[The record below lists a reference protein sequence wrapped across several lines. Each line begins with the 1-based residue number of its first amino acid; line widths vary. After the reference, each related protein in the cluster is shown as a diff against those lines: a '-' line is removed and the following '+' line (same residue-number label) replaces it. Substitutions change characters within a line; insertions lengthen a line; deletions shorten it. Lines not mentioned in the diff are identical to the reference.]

1 MAKTDPIQLRAIT
14 HKNLSIQCL
23 RGLAALSVALFHAS
37 VHSGLH
43 FGDSGWATAFDG
55 RFGLIGVSIFFAI
68 SGLLMAD
75 LIQRTDPW
83 RFLAHRLVRIYPTY
97 FFAAF
102 PIIAFRGMRNL
113 ASAGFSVML
122 VPFWNCIYYLGVEWS
137 LVFECTYYVALFLI
151 GLIGWS

>member
-1 MAKTDPIQLRAIT
+1 MAKNDSIRFGAIT

-83 RFLAHRLVRIYPTY
+83 RFLAHRIVRIYPTY

-113 ASAGFSVML
+113 SPDGFSLML
-122 VPFWNCIYYLGVEWS
+122 VPVGERIYYLGVEWT

-151 GLIGWS
+151 WLI

>member
-1 MAKTDPIQLRAIT
+1 MAKNDSIRFGAIT

-55 RFGLIGVSIFFAI
+55 RFGLVGVATFFAI

-83 RFLAHRLVRIYPTY
+83 RFLAHRIVRIYPTY
-97 FFAAF
+97 LIAVLVSV
-102 PIIAFRGMRNL
+102 PIPTFLGIRK
-113 ASAGFSVML
+113 AGFHLFSLML
-122 VPFWNCIYYLGVEWS
+122 VPAGQRDYYLGVEW
-137 LVFECTYYVALFLI
+137 
-151 GLIGWS
+151 

>member
-68 SGLLMAD
+68 SGLLMAG
-75 LIQRTDPW
+75 IPRTEPW
-83 RFLAHRLVRIYPTY
+83 RFLPPPHARIYPPS
-97 FFAAF
+97 FFS
-102 PIIAFRGMRNL
+102 R
-113 ASAGFSVML
+113 FSTTPL
-122 VPFWNCIYYLGVEWS
+122 RRIR
-137 LVFECTYYVALFLI
+137 A
-151 GLIGWS
+151 

>member
-43 FGDSGWATAFDG
+43 FGDSAWAAAFDG
-55 RFGLIGVSIFFAI
+55 RFGLIGVAVFFAI

-83 RFLAHRLVRIYPTY
+83 RFLANPIVRIHPPYLL
-97 FFAAF
+97 AVSGSV
-102 PIIAFRGMRNL
+102 PII
-113 ASAGFSVML
+113 GFLGIRKFGPHVVSLML
-122 VPFWNCIYYLGVEWS
+122 GPVGHRAYYLGV
-137 LVFECTYYVALFLI
+137 
-151 GLIGWS
+151 